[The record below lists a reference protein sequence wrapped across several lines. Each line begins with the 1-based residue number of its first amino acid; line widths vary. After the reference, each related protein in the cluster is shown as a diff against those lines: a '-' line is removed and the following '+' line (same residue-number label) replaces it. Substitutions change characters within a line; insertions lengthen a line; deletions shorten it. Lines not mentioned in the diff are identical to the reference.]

1 MITSANVYLTHNG
14 VDYAL
19 ILWATRKSGVQER
32 RGDAWTI
39 TLMNAT
45 VTDVMEFM
53 EEKGVPRE
61 TLLPF
66 VSSLSKA

>member
-1 MITSANVYLTHNG
+1 MITSANVCLTHNG
-14 VDYAL
+14 VDYNL
-19 ILWATRKSGVQER
+19 ILWSTHKGGVQER
-32 RGDAWTI
+32 RGDLWVI

-45 VTDVMEFM
+45 ATDVMEFM

-66 VSSLSKA
+66 VSSLPKA